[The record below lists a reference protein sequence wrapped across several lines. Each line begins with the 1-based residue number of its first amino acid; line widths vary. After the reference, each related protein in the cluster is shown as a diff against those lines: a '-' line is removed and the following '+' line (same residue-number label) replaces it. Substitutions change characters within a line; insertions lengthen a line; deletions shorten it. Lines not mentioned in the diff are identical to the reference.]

1 MSRYL
6 IAAGVLVAATNGSAT
21 AWADPGG
28 SNFHGPHMSFLPEL
42 PELALKHWVIYFFR
56 LRAST
61 NPTAP
66 IPINASVPGSG
77 TAAILPP
84 VSPGG
89 LFLQG
94 GKSGFW

>member
-1 MSRYL
+1 MSWSKAD
-6 IAAGVLVAATNGSAT
+6 IPIKTKATPK
-21 AWADPGG
+21 D
-28 SNFHGPHMSFLPEL
+28 GPHMSLLPEL

-61 NPTAP
+61 NPAAP

-89 LFLQG
+89 LFLQA